1 MLNGN
6 FVTTVPYDFPGGE
19 YVKKVELLYRVD
31 SRYEYYIPYYRFFV
45 ELPEAEREGD
55 AKVAAQG
62 ARFYEQSAKMRETAE
77 ARVESAADFILKE
90 LFAL

>member
-45 ELPEAEREGD
+45 ELPEAEREGGM
-55 AKVAAQG
+55 KTYG
-62 ARFYEQSAKMRETAE
+62 AYYVPA
-77 ARVESAADFILKE
+77 VEEKYISNMPLWDGSFN
-90 LFAL
+90 